1 MSDDHPAKIWVDDSQ
16 PATLHYPGK
25 LVRCP
30 TLQEAVIAW
39 GALPDD
45 LKANASIQ
53 VDTPGGDLYR
63 GWEIGRLWRKKPA

>member
-1 MSDDHPAKIWVDDSQ
+1 MSDDHPAIIWADESP

-30 TLQEAVIAW
+30 TLQEALIAW
-39 GALPDD
+39 CALADD
-45 LKANASIQ
+45 LKPNASIQ

-63 GWEIGRLWRKKPA
+63 GWEIDRLWRQ